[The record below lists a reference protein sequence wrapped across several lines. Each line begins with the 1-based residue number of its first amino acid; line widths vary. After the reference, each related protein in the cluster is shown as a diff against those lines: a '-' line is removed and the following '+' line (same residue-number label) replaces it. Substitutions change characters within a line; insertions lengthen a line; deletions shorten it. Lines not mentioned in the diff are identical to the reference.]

1 MSRRTIP
8 AHASGLTVVVGWDNP
23 LGTYFAQVTRV
34 LETDD
39 DESDPIVFWTGG
51 EFGEVPRAEDLVDAL
66 APYATLTPEVVAQLR
81 TDRAACADRGP
92 SPLQREMLRH
102 IGRRA

>member
-8 AHASGLTVVVGWDNP
+8 AHAPGLTILVGWDNP
-23 LGTYFAQVTRV
+23 LGTFFAQVTRTF
-34 LETDD
+34 ESDD
-39 DESDPIVFWTGG
+39 DESDPIVFWIGT
-51 EFGEVPRAEDLVDAL
+51 EFGEVPHAQDLVGAL
-66 APYATLTPEVVAQLR
+66 APYAALTPEVVAQLR

-92 SPLQREMLRH
+92 SPLQQEMLRR

>member
-8 AHASGLTVVVGWDNP
+8 APAPGLTVVVGWDNP
-23 LGTYFAQVTRV
+23 LGTFFAQVARA
-34 LETDD
+34 LQSDD

-51 EFGEVPRAEDLVDAL
+51 EFGEVPHAEDLVNAL
-66 APYATLTPEVVAQLR
+66 APYATLTPEMVAQSR

-92 SPLQREMLRH
+92 SPLQLEMLRR
-102 IGRRA
+102 IGRRS